1 MALFDPATVPYKHT
15 HFSLIVQISQIQVRA
30 SRFRRGGH
38 QEGLEECVKNEKWS
52 RQLETTGVTPTHGR
66 QRNPFNAS
74 PYKHRVKKWHLIVFL
89 PSTCAPSLFHIL
101 TLHFL
106 LPPSPALTLWL
117 SVSGYHFFFP
127 LPLQPP
133 AFLFSCWLQI
143 MFCNGLR
150 CWQLK
155 VTWFMSQ
162 QQLDY
167 DGIFPSRPTSP
178 YIFLFVPPL
187 SHSQRVTSSLLL
199 IHPLSLPCIKGESR
213 HHFLC
218 SSKSH

>member
-1 MALFDPATVPYKHT
+1 MALFDPASVPYKHT
-15 HFSLIVQISQIQVRA
+15 HFSPIVQISQIQVRA

-38 QEGLEECVKNEKWS
+38 LEGLEECVKNEKWS

-74 PYKHRVKKWHLIVFL
+74 PYKQSEKMTSHCVPAKYLRSF
-89 PSTCAPSLFHIL
+89 
-101 TLHFL
+101 TLSYTHSSFP
-106 LPPSPALTLWL
+106 PPSISRSYIMAFCQWI
-117 SVSGYHFFFP
+117 YIFFFP

-167 DGIFPSRPTSP
+167 DGIFPPA
-178 YIFLFVPPL
+178 PPHRTFF
-187 SHSQRVTSSLLL
+187 SSSL
-199 IHPLSLPCIKGESR
+199 
-213 HHFLC
+213 HFLIVREWLPLF
-218 SSKSH
+218 SSFIHSLCLV